1 MSQHVPNVALND
13 GSTIPQIGL
22 GVYGPDDAA
31 AAIAVSSALEVG
43 YRLLDTAEYYGNET
57 GVGEGVR
64 RSGIPREEVYLTT
77 KLGNESHG
85 YDATM
90 TAFEQSLDRL
100 GSDYI
105 DLYLI
110 HWPMTKRDKYI
121 DSWRAFESLLSDG
134 RVRSIGVSNFQTH
147 HLERLLSETS
157 VVPVV
162 NQIEVH
168 PGHQRVAM
176 REFNAKHSIATMAWS
191 PLAGNPGGYGN
202 FVDNSVVEEIGAR
215 YGKSGAQVIIRWHL
229 QLGNIMIPKTTT
241 PSRMVE
247 NLDVFDFRLS
257 ADELSMIG
265 FMENGIP
272 NPYDPDLVD

>member
-1 MSQHVPNVALND
+1 MSKDVPKILLND
-13 GSTIPQIGL
+13 DSAIPQIGL
-22 GVYGPDDAA
+22 GVYGTDDAA
-31 AAIAVSSALEVG
+31 AAIAVSSAVRVG
-43 YRLLDTAEYYGNET
+43 YRLFDTAAYYGNET

-64 RSGIPREEVYLTT
+64 RSGIPREEIYLTT

-90 TAFEQSLDRL
+90 AAFEESLSRL
-100 GSDYI
+100 GSDYL

-110 HWPMTKRDKYI
+110 HWPMTKRDRYV

-147 HLERLLSETS
+147 HLERLMHETR

-168 PGHQRVAM
+168 PGHQRMAM

-191 PLAGNPGGYGN
+191 PLAGNPGGHSS
-202 FVDNSVVEEIGAR
+202 FVGNSVIEEIGAR
-215 YGKSGAQVIIRWHL
+215 YGKSGAQVILRWHL
-229 QLGNIMIPKTTT
+229 QLGNIMIPKTTS

-247 NLDVFDFRLS
+247 NLDVFDFTLS
-257 ADELSMIG
+257 ADELSTIG
-265 FMENGIP
+265 FMQNGIP
-272 NPYDPDLVD
+272 NPYDPDLD